1 MRSPVAYGIVS
12 VPRKAG
18 SAVGHHSRQW
28 HCEDDEQIMPAFHRK
43 SHFISAVF
51 TLESVL
57 NLAPYEKNRTHT
69 LAVGSDSRN
78 LNRLEFSRVKL
89 RATLI

>member
-1 MRSPVAYGIVS
+1 MSA
-12 VPRKAG
+12 PRRAG

-43 SHFISAVF
+43 SHFTCREAVF

-78 LNRLEFSRVKL
+78 LKRLEFSRVKL